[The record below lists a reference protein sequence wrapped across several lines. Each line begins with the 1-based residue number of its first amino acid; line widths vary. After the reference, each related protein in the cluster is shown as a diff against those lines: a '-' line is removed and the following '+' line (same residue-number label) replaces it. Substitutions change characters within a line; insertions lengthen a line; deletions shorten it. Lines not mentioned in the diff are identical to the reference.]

1 MTGPVVQAV
10 VAQGEF
16 WLLEAP
22 SQKARPVLV
31 VTRNQAIEAL
41 DAVVI
46 APVSS
51 TERRIPTCMPV
62 GPDEGLDH
70 DSVASF
76 DNLAVVPKSL
86 LTARLGV
93 LKPEGVHRMCAALNA
108 LADC

>member
-1 MTGPVVQAV
+1 M
-10 VAQGEF
+10 VAQGEL

-22 SQKARPVLV
+22 SHKARPVLV
-31 VTRNQAIEAL
+31 VTRNQAIDAL
-41 DAVVI
+41 DAVVV

-51 TERRIPTCMPV
+51 TERCIPTWTPV
-62 GPDEGLDH
+62 GSDEGLNH

-93 LKPEGVHRMCAALNA
+93 LRPEGVQRMCGALNA

>member
-1 MTGPVVQAV
+1 M
-10 VAQGEF
+10 VAQGEL

-22 SQKARPVLV
+22 RHKARPVLI
-31 VTRNQAIEAL
+31 VTRNQAIEAM
-41 DAVVI
+41 DAVVV

-62 GPDEGLDH
+62 GPAEGLDH

-76 DNLAVVPKSL
+76 DNLAVVSKSL
-86 LTARLGV
+86 LTARLGA
-93 LKPEGVHRMCAALNA
+93 LQPEGVQRMCGALNA

>member
-1 MTGPVVQAV
+1 M
-10 VAQGEF
+10 VAQGEL

-22 SQKARPVLV
+22 NRKARPVLV
-31 VTRNQAIEAL
+31 ITRNQAIDAL
-41 DAVVI
+41 NDVVV

-51 TERRIPTCMPV
+51 TERRIPTCLSV

-70 DSVASF
+70 DSVAAF

-86 LTARLGV
+86 LTARLGT
-93 LKPEGVHRMCAALNA
+93 LTPDGFQRMCGALNA

>member
-1 MTGPVVQAV
+1 M
-10 VAQGEF
+10 VAQGEL

-22 SQKARPVLV
+22 SHKARPVLV
-31 VTRNQAIEAL
+31 VTRNQAIDAL
-41 DAVVI
+41 AAVVV

-62 GPDEGLDH
+62 GPDESLDH

-86 LTARLGV
+86 LTARLGM
-93 LKPEGVHRMCAALNA
+93 LKPEGVHRMCGALNA

>member
-1 MTGPVVQAV
+1 M
-10 VAQGEF
+10 VAQGEL

-22 SQKARPVLV
+22 NQKGRPVLV
-31 VTRNQAIEAL
+31 ITRNQAIEAL
-41 DAVVI
+41 NDVVV

-51 TERRIPTCMPV
+51 TERRIPTCMAV
-62 GPDEGLDH
+62 GAGEGLDH

-86 LTARLGV
+86 LTVRLGK
-93 LKPEGVHRMCAALNA
+93 LRPEGVQRMCGALNA

>member
-1 MTGPVVQAV
+1 M
-10 VAQGEF
+10 

-22 SQKARPVLV
+22 NQKARPVLV
-31 VTRNQAIEAL
+31 ITRNQAIDAL
-41 DAVVI
+41 NDVVV

-51 TERRIPTCMPV
+51 TERRIPTCLSV

-86 LTARLGV
+86 LTARLGT
-93 LKPEGVHRMCAALNA
+93 LRPDGFQRMCGALNA